1 MILNQLIFTFAAGLV
16 GAFAGYTG
24 QGSTKMTDEERRRA
38 ERNWSLGG
46 FVAGVLL
53 ALLVGYP
60 P

>member
-1 MILNQLIFTFAAGLV
+1 MILNQIIFTIGMGLLTALAA
-16 GAFAGYTG
+16 YIG

>member
-1 MILNQLIFTFAAGLV
+1 MILNQIAFTLGM
-16 GAFAGYTG
+16 GALCALAGYTS

-38 ERNWSLGG
+38 ERNWSLAG
-46 FVAGVLL
+46 FVVGVLL